1 MPQSVQQAPLQA
13 VAAAGAVTHPSGS
26 SRRSASLQN
35 RPARRCWGSAPRQSC
50 ASSPPHLLAAL
61 PLSIREQRS
70 TPLLEAAAGT
80 SGALGVLARA
90 RFREGLHDCCGGSPH
105 VKTAGARPFFS
116 PLHSSAVGS
125 RCLALDSTSTRRRVP
140 WLTLSPGQNRPGPF
154 RPARPWQGRG
164 ARRQRS
170 LDATAVR
177 ADLCPASLVLSCFVL
192 CPAAAPLSC

>member
-1 MPQSVQQAPLQA
+1 MPQSVHQAPRQA

-35 RPARRCWGSAPRQSC
+35 RPARRCWGSAPRRSC

-61 PLSIREQRS
+61 PLSIRGQRS

-90 RFREGLHDCCGGSPH
+90 RFREGLHDC
-105 VKTAGARPFFS
+105 GAAHP
-116 PLHSSAVGS
+116 
-125 RCLALDSTSTRRRVP
+125 TRRRQGLVHSLHP
-140 WLTLSPGQNRPGPF
+140 CQNRALCGRLLLGSRLDQRSPASSLALAHLIPRPNKTGRGGPF

-164 ARRQRS
+164 GRRQRS
-170 LDATAVR
+170 KPERVR
-177 ADLCPASLVLSCFVL
+177 AIF
-192 CPAAAPLSC
+192 